1 MSVTARV
8 ANKRHL
14 GAGFENR
21 NGSAVGVCQ
30 FLRYDNRDLSRRR
43 EWLAII
49 TVIGETVKRSLVVRR
64 VFPRVPRSGKAR
76 IRDERF
82 SLSRKHGSERGRLL
96 EKDGLPGRSDSTK
109 ATRS

>member
-1 MSVTARV
+1 MTARV

-14 GAGFENR
+14 GAGFDENR

-43 EWLAII
+43 EWLAI
-49 TVIGETVKRSLVVRR
+49 L
-64 VFPRVPRSGKAR
+64 P
-76 IRDERF
+76 
-82 SLSRKHGSERGRLL
+82 LSGRLL
-96 EKDGLPGRSDSTK
+96 NGLSSFDEFSHGSRGAGKRESATRDFPCHGSTGASAGDFSRNGLPGRSDSTK